1 MPADTALGRTARPR
15 NSRTWNFRTQ
25 DKPNTETIYSM
36 RHFTSALA
44 LCMSMASASAQTEVA
59 PFVPGST
66 VEGVTYFLPRTAFR
80 VTIVAEKTTT
90 TPGDFYKYADRFLR
104 IKNVPAEQSVQ
115 WTLKSITLEPF
126 GKPDKDKAFS
136 IKLKGKTVA
145 PLVGLSRDGL
155 LLSIN
160 TDAKETELPELPKG
174 EKGKA
179 PENARAYMT
188 QEMLT
193 AGSTAKMAELC
204 AQEIYD
210 IRDSKN
216 ALIRGE
222 ADNTP
227 KDGAQLKLM
236 LEQLD
241 KQASA
246 LESLFIGT
254 RQTDTEVFS
263 LFYDPQKETDRDILF
278 RFSQKLGVVD
288 ADNLAGEPVAATVK
302 VMENIPAMVP
312 SEEAEKKKAK
322 MERGVYYNVP
332 ARTKVSIKYGDKE
345 YADIETPMAQFGTV
359 EMLSNILFDKKT
371 TTQVTFFQTTGG
383 TKDVME

>member
-1 MPADTALGRTARPR
+1 MEAVRQRRKL
-15 NSRTWNFRTQ
+15 
-25 DKPNTETIYSM
+25 
-36 RHFTSALA
+36 TSVANVLTDINKKMKKSLLFLILSLVA
-44 LCMSMASASAQTEVA
+44 VSVSAQTEVE

-66 VEGVTYFLPRTAFR
+66 LEGVAYYLPRTAFR
-80 VTIVAEKTTT
+80 VTVIAEKTTT
-90 TPGDFYKYADRFLR
+90 KPGDFYKYADRYLR
-104 IKNVPAEQSVQ
+104 LQNVPTEESVQ
-115 WTLKSITLEPF
+115 WNLKSITLEPF
-126 GKPDKDKAFS
+126 GKPDKNKAFS
-136 IKLKGKTVA
+136 IKLKSKTVA

-160 TDAKETELPELPKG
+160 CDAEESFLPDLPKP
-174 EKGKA
+174 EKGAA
-179 PENARAYMT
+179 PENPRSYMT
-188 QEMLT
+188 QEIIA

-241 KQASA
+241 KQASV
-246 LESLFIGT
+246 LESLFSGT
-254 RQTDTEVFS
+254 TQTDTEVFS
-263 LFYDPQKETDRDILF
+263 FFYDPQQETNRDILF

-288 ADNLAGEPVAATVK
+288 ADNLAGEPVIASVK
-302 VMENIPAMVP
+302 VLETIPAFVP
-312 SEEAEKKKAK
+312 SEDAAKKRAK
-322 MERGVYYNVP
+322 MEHGVYYNIP
-332 ARTKVSIKYGDKE
+332 ARTKINVSYNGQE
-345 YADIETPMAQFGTV
+345 FVNLETPMAQFGIV
-359 EMLSNILFDKKT
+359 EILSNTLFDKKT
-371 TTQVTFFQTTGG
+371 NTQVTFFQTTGG